1 MSVQRRGK
9 TNDKIISNIVNTE
22 CLVEKNE
29 TEVIWDINGKQPKQY
44 DQEVANYFRQA
55 IVTHCS
61 KDTPPPLPMKWFG
74 LEMQM
79 RRSATRGV
87 LSLSKCLQL
96 AQRLGM
102 DEQGLEAALLHM
114 VNLFLWYHKV
124 PALRDV
130 VFTDPQVILKVI
142 TDLVQCKRELAALG
156 SVGVKG
162 SWHSKFKNHA
172 IVSHEFLSHQHFKSH
187 FVDGV
192 FTINHFT
199 ALMSHLFIMVPL
211 EDGEY
216 LMPALLDPL
225 SSVKICRESKLV
237 DPLLV
242 SFPDGC
248 APYGIFSCLVA
259 FFTEKMFFGGER
271 QSSSLS
277 L

>member
-1 MSVQRRGK
+1 MPEMSILRCLLWAHTGIRSMIVQRRGK

-44 DQEVANYFRQA
+44 DRDVANYFRQA

-61 KDTPPPLPMKWFG
+61 KGTPPPLPMKWFG

-87 LSLSKCLQL
+87 LSFSKCLQL

-114 VNLFLWYHKV
+114 VKYNLFLWYHKV
-124 PALRDV
+124 PALRDK

-142 TDLVQCKRELAALG
+142 TDLVQCKHELATLG
-156 SVGVKG
+156 SIGVKG
-162 SWHSKFKNHA
+162 TWHFKFKNHHA
-172 IVSHEFLSHQHFKSH
+172 IVSLEFHSHQHFKGH
-187 FVDGV
+187 FVDEV
-192 FTINHFT
+192 FTIKHFI

-211 EDGEY
+211 EDG
-216 LMPALLDPL
+216 
-225 SSVKICRESKLV
+225 
-237 DPLLV
+237 
-242 SFPDGC
+242 
-248 APYGIFSCLVA
+248 
-259 FFTEKMFFGGER
+259 
-271 QSSSLS
+271 
-277 L
+277 